1 MSPDTTNAQLTHLKA
16 VIGDLKLRL
25 QSGTLTRGTMVH
37 GYMVEK
43 VESEGRILRSIFMAP
58 ADGSGLTSS
67 LIVKLCRRG
76 KSFLLESFEFI
87 DP

>member
-1 MSPDTTNAQLTHLKA
+1 MTPNTTDAQLTHLKSI
-16 VIGDLKLRL
+16 IGNLKLRL

-58 ADGSGLTSS
+58 ADSSGSTSS
-67 LIVKLCRRG
+67 LTLNFCRRG
-76 KSFLLESFEFI
+76 ESFLLESFEFI